1 MKNPRLIA
9 AVAAALALAG
19 CASTG
24 PSSTPAPEAPAQWQ
38 APMPHNG
45 TLGDLASWW
54 QQFDDPLL
62 VELIESAQKA
72 SPTLASAAS
81 RIRQARA
88 TRIAAGALLVPAL
101 DAVGS
106 ASRGDSQ
113 PPLPLATTMQ
123 VGLQA
128 TWEIDL
134 FGGNRQATQAAQ
146 ERLDGA
152 QARWHEARVSVAAET
167 ANTYVSLRTCEH
179 LVIVADNDAKS
190 RAETARL
197 SELSAQAGFTA
208 PAVAALARASAAEGS
223 ALAKRQLAQCEVL
236 VKALVAL
243 SALPEPQLRQK
254 LAVAWSE
261 PSKANVLTVASVPA
275 QVLAQRPDVY
285 QAERE
290 VAAASAELG
299 SARAQRYPRL
309 SLFGSIAAGSFR
321 TGGVSTDLQTWSIGP
336 LAVTMPIYDGGR
348 RAANVDAAQARYE
361 EAAAFYAAS
370 VRQAVREV
378 EEALVTLESTRLRDE
393 DARVAAENYRVSF
406 VGTEARYRSGLTS
419 LVELEDARRSAL
431 VSETALV
438 LLQRERLTA
447 WIGLYRA
454 LGGGWARPDATT
466 ATTASRP

>member
-1 MKNPRLIA
+1 
-9 AVAAALALAG
+9 
-19 CASTG
+19 
-24 PSSTPAPEAPAQWQ
+24 
-38 APMPHNG
+38 MPHNG

-54 QQFDDPLL
+54 RQFDDPLL

-72 SPTLASAAS
+72 SPTVASAAS

-106 ASRGDSQ
+106 AARGNSQ
-113 PPLPLATTMQ
+113 PPVPLATTMQ

-128 TWEIDL
+128 AWEIDL
-134 FGGNRQATQAAQ
+134 FGGNRQAAQAAQ

-167 ANTYVSLRTCEH
+167 ANTYVTLRTCEH
-179 LVIVADNDAKS
+179 LVVVADNDAKS

-197 SELSAQAGFTA
+197 AELSAQAGFTA

-223 ALAKRQLAQCEVL
+223 ALATRQRAACEVL

-254 LAVAWSE
+254 LAVAWTE
-261 PSKANVLTVASVPA
+261 PSKPAVLTVASVPA
-275 QVLAQRPDVY
+275 QVLVQRPDVY

-299 SARAQRYPRL
+299 SARAQRFPRL
-309 SLFGSIAAGSFR
+309 SLFGSIAAGSVR

-336 LAVTMPIYDGGR
+336 LAVTLPIFDGGR
-348 RAANVDAAQARYE
+348 RAADVDAAQARYE

-406 VGTEARYRSGLTS
+406 VGTEARYRSGLAS
-419 LVELEDARRSAL
+419 LVELEDVRRSAL
-431 VSETALV
+431 VAETALV
-438 LLQRERLTA
+438 LLQRERLAA
-447 WIGLYRA
+447 WIALYRA
-454 LGGGWARPDATT
+454 LGGGWARPDPAT